1 MCYFVVHVYYC
12 LRWLARQEVGVHVQ
26 WVYMCTQFLTRQP
39 PQISRPDV
47 HRSTSQ
53 ILFDMMGRLTWP
65 GRWTINFGAGEE
77 LRRSWGGAGFN
88 GWAWVLEALGVCYF
102 VTCILLH
109 CGGVS
114 GSRYTCVHQLPDFPP
129 QRSRIDVH
137 RSTSQ
142 ILWFLVALGICFLVT
157 YRYIFACKHQ
167 QVQWILTMA
176 RKPIQ
181 NQ

>member
-1 MCYFVVHVYYC
+1 MEALDVCYFVVHVYYC

-77 LRRSWGGAGFN
+77 LGRS
-88 GWAWVLEALGVCYF
+88 
-102 VTCILLH
+102 
-109 CGGVS
+109 
-114 GSRYTCVHQLPDFPP
+114 
-129 QRSRIDVH
+129 
-137 RSTSQ
+137 
-142 ILWFLVALGICFLVT
+142 
-157 YRYIFACKHQ
+157 
-167 QVQWILTMA
+167 
-176 RKPIQ
+176 
-181 NQ
+181 